1 MLEHHWHLSDRE
13 VSIAVKS
20 RLGKKL
26 MLSPVKTVEIFQSS
40 PAPEIIKAG
49 EIIFSDGDSGSVMYG
64 LVEGEVEIS
73 VKGKVLETIYQGDI
87 FGEGALVHSDSK
99 RASTA
104 IAKTDCKLAIM
115 GRNNFLF
122 AVEKTPMFAVEVMRS
137 YSDRIRRLR
146 KSVC

>member
-1 MLEHHWHLSDRE
+1 MLEHHKHLTNRKA
-13 VSIAVKS
+13 SIAIKS
-20 RLGKKL
+20 RLRKKL

-40 PAPEIIKAG
+40 PTPEIIKAG
-49 EIIFSDGDSGSVMYG
+49 EIIFSDGDSGNVMYG

-73 VKGKVLETIYQGDI
+73 VKGKVLEIIYQGDI

-104 IAKTDCKLAIM
+104 IAKTDCKLAVM
-115 GRNNFLF
+115 GKKNFLF
-122 AVEKTPMFAVEVMRS
+122 AVQQTPMFAVEIMRS

-146 KSVC
+146 QSVC